1 MPFPIKLLLLCH
13 AQTAGRADTD
23 AVQHTAGEYMQ
34 VQNPEELWGNSFG
47 RQGRGT
53 AGSGGS
59 DSAGQVC
66 ASILVKLMIDLYLK
80 AGPAVAYP
88 LALLMLQRCAS
99 VFAGN
104 FRSSPDCGD
113 TSPCCPVSCNS

>member
-1 MPFPIKLLLLCH
+1 MHRLPEELALMLFKD
-13 AQTAGRADTD
+13 TAG
-23 AVQHTAGEYMQ
+23 VHMQ
-34 VQNPEELWGNSFG
+34 VQNPEELWGNSFS

-66 ASILVKLMIDLYLK
+66 ASILVKLMIDMYLK

-88 LALLMLQRCAS
+88 LALLMLQRCGS
-99 VFAGN
+99 ILAGD
-104 FRSSPDCGD
+104 FSD
-113 TSPCCPVSCNS
+113 

>member
-1 MPFPIKLLLLCH
+1 MLIRLLPPIKLSLLCH
-13 AQTAGRADTD
+13 VQTAGRAGTD
-23 AVQHTAGEYMQ
+23 AVQHTAGVHTQ

-66 ASILVKLMIDLYLK
+66 ASILVKLMIDMYLK

-88 LALLMLQRCAS
+88 LALLMLQRSGSIDA
-99 VFAGN
+99 VN
-104 FRSSPDCGD
+104 L
-113 TSPCCPVSCNS
+113 